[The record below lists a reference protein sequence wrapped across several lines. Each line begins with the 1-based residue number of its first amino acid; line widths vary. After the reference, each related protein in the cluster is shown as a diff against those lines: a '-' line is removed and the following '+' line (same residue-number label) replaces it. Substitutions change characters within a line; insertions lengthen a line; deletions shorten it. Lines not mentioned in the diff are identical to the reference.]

1 MMFIGYESGSKGY
14 RFFDPVTNK
23 LVVSR
28 DVVFEENT
36 PWDWESLVLNTGD
49 KVTETFV
56 VDHQFCDQTP
66 TISTE
71 SNIEASSEPTAEGD
85 LSASQGSAVGHD
97 AVPSSPHT
105 PLTSTAQTT
114 GMVSPPVQSPQFSEG
129 VPLRYRTLANLFD
142 STEEIQDFEYS
153 GLCMLA
159 ADEPKNF
166 EQAIEQDCWRNAMEE
181 EIKSIHQ
188 NETWEVTELPKDHK
202 AIGLKWVFKVKRDA
216 TGKVVKYKARLVA
229 KGYAQIHGVDY
240 DEVFAPAARLET
252 VRLLLA
258 LAAQGEWEVH
268 HMDVKSAFLN
278 GDLTEEVYVHQPPGF
293 TDPSSPKKV
302 LKLNKALY
310 GLKQAPRAWNA
321 RLDKE
326 LVKLGFRRSREEH
339 AVYKRGKD
347 VTLLLIGVYVDDL
360 IICGPDKREIHIFKQ
375 QMMKSFSM
383 SDLGLLSYYLGIE
396 VKQRPGEIT
405 ICQSA
410 YAAKIIESCGM
421 KGCNPADTPMEQH
434 VKLLP
439 GKPDQVLDVTRYRSI
454 VGSLRYLVNTRPDLA
469 YSVGIVSRFMETPN
483 AEHSEQD

>member
-240 DEVFAPAARLET
+240 DEVFAPVARLET

-278 GDLTEEVYVHQPPGF
+278 GDLT
-293 TDPSSPKKV
+293 
-302 LKLNKALY
+302 
-310 GLKQAPRAWNA
+310 
-321 RLDKE
+321 
-326 LVKLGFRRSREEH
+326 
-339 AVYKRGKD
+339 
-347 VTLLLIGVYVDDL
+347 
-360 IICGPDKREIHIFKQ
+360 
-375 QMMKSFSM
+375 
-383 SDLGLLSYYLGIE
+383 
-396 VKQRPGEIT
+396 IT
-405 ICQSA
+405 
-410 YAAKIIESCGM
+410 
-421 KGCNPADTPMEQH
+421 
-434 VKLLP
+434 
-439 GKPDQVLDVTRYRSI
+439 
-454 VGSLRYLVNTRPDLA
+454 
-469 YSVGIVSRFMETPN
+469 
-483 AEHSEQD
+483 